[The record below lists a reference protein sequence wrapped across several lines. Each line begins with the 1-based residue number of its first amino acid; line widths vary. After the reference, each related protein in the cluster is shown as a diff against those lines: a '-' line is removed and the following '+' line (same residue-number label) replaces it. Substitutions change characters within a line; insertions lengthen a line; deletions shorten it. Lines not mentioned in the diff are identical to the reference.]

1 MKERIAVVTNPVLP
15 VFGAF
20 VAAMACLLPA
30 AAFAATPTAPMQ
42 ADEDVQPTPG
52 GLSGGPFGFLTGI
65 SKSEAMLGDMW
76 GLRTALAKYGI
87 SFTLQEISEVL
98 GNVTGG
104 IHHAAAYDGLTQM
117 GLQLETERAFG
128 FHGGTF
134 NVSALQIHGRNLSA
148 DNLLSLQTASGIEA
162 DRSTRLWELWYQQKF
177 LDDDR
182 FDIKV
187 GQQSLDQEFMV
198 NPNGAYLINTMF
210 GWATVPSYDFPGGGP
225 AYPLSALG
233 VRARY
238 HPIEPLTLMAGVFNG
253 SPSPNGGVC
262 CSGNPQLQNR
272 SGTNFSVH
280 GGVLVIAE
288 AQFAYPSAGT
298 MLYADRQEPLS
309 RVYKVGA
316 WYNSANFNDQRYDNT
331 GLSLAAPASN
341 GTPLARHGNY
351 GVYATADQMIW
362 LDPEESDRSI
372 NVFGRVL
379 WAPQADRNLVT
390 FSMNAGVTFHE
401 PFIHRDNDTF
411 SIGMGYSRV
420 SSAAAALDRDTAVFS
435 GTFVPRRGGETYF
448 EMSYQYQ
455 VFPWWQLQ
463 PDLQYVINPGGGVAN
478 PDDPSKRIGNEFI
491 LGLRTTILF

>member
-1 MKERIAVVTNPVLP
+1 
-15 VFGAF
+15 
-20 VAAMACLLPA
+20 
-30 AAFAATPTAPMQ
+30 
-42 ADEDVQPTPG
+42 
-52 GLSGGPFGFLTGI
+52 
-65 SKSEAMLGDMW
+65 
-76 GLRTALAKYGI
+76 
-87 SFTLQEISEVL
+87 
-98 GNVTGG
+98 
-104 IHHAAAYDGLTQM
+104 
-117 GLQLETERAFG
+117 
-128 FHGGTF
+128 
-134 NVSALQIHGRNLSA
+134 
-148 DNLLSLQTASGIEA
+148 
-162 DRSTRLWELWYQQKF
+162 
-177 LDDDR
+177 
-182 FDIKV
+182 
-187 GQQSLDQEFMV
+187 
-198 NPNGAYLINTMF
+198 
-210 GWATVPSYDFPGGGP
+210 
-225 AYPLSALG
+225 
-233 VRARY
+233 
-238 HPIEPLTLMAGVFNG
+238 
-253 SPSPNGGVC
+253 
-262 CSGNPQLQNR
+262 
-272 SGTNFSVH
+272 
-280 GGVLVIAE
+280 
-288 AQFAYPSAGT
+288 

-341 GTPLARHGNY
+341 GAPRAQHGNY
-351 GVYATADQMIW
+351 GVYATADQMVW
-362 LDPEESDRSI
+362 LDLEESDRSI

-390 FSMNAGVTFHE
+390 FSMNASVTFHE